1 MSRPLLFP
9 PLLLFLV
16 VSASAHGGHYDDN
29 SNSDIKY
36 SPLEKPNLMRPW
48 SFILVNILCQILVFV
63 GGILPYFLRLNEG
76 FLVRG
81 TKFATTVFLVTDR
94 TVLVHILTHAK
105 KNPLFSF
112 MVTSCGY
119 LVVMFAGGVISYI
132 YGKQTNTNGGS
143 NTPTVDLQLQGLIF
157 FDLFI
162 FPCIMYEFT
171 DPGHMLQH
179 IYIYAGN
186 VAEGGNLNGQ
196 YHEYF
201 LALEDSLPLIFALCF
216 HSVFE
221 GIATGVAGDTKAAGD
236 VWTICFQKIFAAVAM
251 GIALLRMIPDR
262 PLSSYIAY
270 ALTFA
275 ISSPTGVSIGILI
288 HATTQASVADWIYSI
303 SIHLAYGAFLFISI
317 NRLLSK
323 GYGPQPP
330 VAVDKPYHNFLAL
343 LLAIGIMTVNI

>member
-1 MSRPLLFP
+1 
-9 PLLLFLV
+9 
-16 VSASAHGGHYDDN
+16 
-29 SNSDIKY
+29 
-36 SPLEKPNLMRPW
+36 MRPW
-48 SFILVNILCQILVFV
+48 SFILVNILCRILVFV
-63 GGILPYFLRLNEG
+63 GGIFPYFLRLNEG

-94 TVLVHILTHAK
+94 TVMVHLLTHAK

-119 LVVMFAGGVISYI
+119 LVVMFAGCVISHI
-132 YGKQTNTNGGS
+132 YGGS
-143 NTPTVDLQLQGLIF
+143 NTPTVDLELQGN
-157 FDLFI
+157 
-162 FPCIMYEFT
+162 
-171 DPGHMLQH
+171 
-179 IYIYAGN
+179 A
-186 VAEGGNLNGQ
+186 AEGGNLNGQ
-196 YHEYF
+196 SQLQHHDF

-216 HSVFE
+216 HSFFE
-221 GIATGVAGDTKAAGD
+221 GIGIGVAGDTKAAGD

-317 NRLLSK
+317 NHLLSK

-330 VAVDKPYHNFLAL
+330 VAVHKPYHNLLAI